1 VAYNVNVDRDLCI
14 GSGNCTRITRG
25 AFKLDDEDKAV
36 FDPAADVTD
45 EDLEEAEGSCPTGA
59 IELRPGGAAA

>member
-1 VAYNVNVDRDLCI
+1 MPYDVNIDRDLCI

-25 AFKLDDEDKAV
+25 AFRLDDQDKAV
-36 FDPAADVTD
+36 LAPDATVSD

-59 IELRPGGAAA
+59 IELRPARPA